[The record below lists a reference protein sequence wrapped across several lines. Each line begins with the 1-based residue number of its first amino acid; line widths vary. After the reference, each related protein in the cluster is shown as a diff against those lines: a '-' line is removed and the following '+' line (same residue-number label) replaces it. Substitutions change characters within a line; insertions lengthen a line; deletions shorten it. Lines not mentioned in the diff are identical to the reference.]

1 MICYYLFVIEMTLKN
16 IFHFI
21 KYETIF
27 SLKYI
32 NFLFFLAYLD
42 VIWRGAEESQ
52 LPEKYLCFLKGIVHN
67 DKEAHPELLTKL
79 FGDENQ

>member
-1 MICYYLFVIEMTLKN
+1 MKYQA
-16 IFHFI
+16 IFFLI
-21 KYETIF
+21 KF
-27 SLKYI
+27 F
-32 NFLFFLAYLD
+32 FLLAYLD

-52 LPEKYLCFLKGIVHN
+52 LPEKYLGFLKSIVHN